1 MDELYTV
8 ALHEPDWE
16 GKTDKSYY
24 KARQAD
30 IDRWNL
36 DRGGV
41 ELFTDEGLNSDW
53 YLKENYDPVDSN
65 NEPLSKYTRV
75 IGSAPQEIVVEKDA
89 DEVLEENI
97 RCEIHACENEGKL
110 ITTERIMS
118 IIKDRRKGEQS

>member
-75 IGSAPQEIVVEKDA
+75 IGSAPQEIVVKKDD
-89 DEVLEENI
+89 DEVLCNKIMESMAFTDATENI
-97 RCEIHACENEGKL
+97 WRKAVLETIKAHREG
-110 ITTERIMS
+110 
-118 IIKDRRKGEQS
+118 GQS